1 MKLLDKAPLMRLVFP
16 LATGI
21 LLSEWFIVDSWIPA
35 TLFFIIIAAIIFCRL
50 STRKSPTAS
59 LQVMPITSIC
69 IILAATCVGWIT
81 GINSSQNEIDLN
93 LINGQR
99 VPAKITCI
107 EIKDFSTS
115 AEATVFAQSGN
126 DSMVNRLKIPVI
138 LSIQGNDYSLT
149 EGDWITFKAALQPIK
164 SLGNPDEFDYAAY
177 MRHHG
182 VLYSQFLKRDEY
194 VKLGTSSTDMF
205 ILARKAQRSLINAVI
220 ESTMSQST
228 QRFLCTI
235 LLGESSYLDP
245 DVRDDFSHAGIAHI
259 LALSGLH
266 MGIIISIVFFILK
279 PLDYIRLR
287 RLKIFVAMAC
297 IVAYLFITGM
307 SVSAVRATIMIMFVL
322 TARLTYR
329 RYSSLNTL
337 FGSALLILTF
347 SPDSMYDVGFQL
359 SFMSVL
365 SILLL
370 YDRFGK
376 FLTQKKKLRNLL
388 SSIAITTVATLG
400 TAAISAYY
408 FHVIP
413 ILSIFSNIIVLPLLP
428 LYISIGLIHT
438 ILLAAGIEF
447 IELSWLLDKATWLLT
462 AIADAVNTIP
472 LSSISSIHI
481 SGITLALF
489 MLLYLLIIMFAYA
502 SSRKQYIIAILSTI
516 FLILACDTIERL
528 RMPQSGFVIQNN
540 YSSTPILCF
549 NGHEAYLWSE
559 DTTTTIT
566 QYKRNNAGF
575 IASHGINSITRLSPM
590 QSADCTFNPPFAF
603 INGKR
608 LAIITE
614 TKWRHYKARKP
625 IKIDYL
631 IITKNYY
638 GNISDLLA
646 TFAPATIVLSGAIY
660 EDKALDLI
668 REAHN
673 LHVNLHNL
681 KTDGAIFIHD

>member
-1 MKLLDKAPLMRLVFP
+1 MF
-16 LATGI
+16 
-21 LLSEWFIVDSWIPA
+21 
-35 TLFFIIIAAIIFCRL
+35 
-50 STRKSPTAS
+50 TRKSPTAS
-59 LQVMPITSIC
+59 LRAIPLISIC
-69 IILAATCVGWIT
+69 TMLAATCVGWIA
-81 GINSSQNEIDLN
+81 GIYTTPTEIDLK
-93 LINGQR
+93 LIDGQQ
-99 VPAKITCI
+99 VPAKITYV

-115 AEATVFAQSGN
+115 AEATIFAASDN
-126 DSMVNRLKIPVI
+126 DSTEYRLKIPVR

-164 SLGNPDEFDYAAY
+164 TLGNPDEFDYATY

-182 VLYSQFLKRDEY
+182 ILYSQFLKRDEY
-194 VKLGTSSTDMF
+194 VKLGTSTDMF
-205 ILARKAQRSLINAVI
+205 TLARNVQRSFINAVI
-220 ESTMSQST
+220 ESSMSPST

-287 RLKIFVAMAC
+287 HVKIFIAMAC
-297 IVAYLFITGM
+297 IIAYLFITGM
-307 SVSAVRATIMIMFVL
+307 SASAVRATIMIMFVL

-329 RYSSLNTL
+329 RYSSLNAL
-337 FGSALLILTF
+337 FGSALLILAFT
-347 SPDSMYDVGFQL
+347 PDSLYDVGFQL

-376 FLTQKKKLRNLL
+376 FLTQKKKLRSLL

-462 AIADAVNTIP
+462 AIADAVNMMP
-472 LSSISSIHI
+472 LSSISSIHM
-481 SGITLALF
+481 SGITLALL
-489 MLLYLLIIMFAYA
+489 MLLYLLIVMFAYGT
-502 SSRKQYIIAILSTI
+502 SHKQYIITILSTI
-516 FLILACDTIERL
+516 FAITTCDTIERL

-540 YSSTPILCF
+540 YSSTPILYF
-549 NGHEAYLWSE
+549 NNHKACLWSE

-566 QYKRNNAGF
+566 QYKRNNAKF
-575 IASHGINSITRLSPM
+575 LASHDINSITRFSPM
-590 QSADCTFNPPFAF
+590 QSADCYFNPPFAF
-603 INGKR
+603 INCKR

-625 IKIDYL
+625 VKIDYL
-631 IITKNYY
+631 IITKSYY
-638 GNISDLLA
+638 GNISDLLD
-646 TFAPATIVLSGAIY
+646 TFDPDTIVLSGAIY

-668 REAHN
+668 REAHD